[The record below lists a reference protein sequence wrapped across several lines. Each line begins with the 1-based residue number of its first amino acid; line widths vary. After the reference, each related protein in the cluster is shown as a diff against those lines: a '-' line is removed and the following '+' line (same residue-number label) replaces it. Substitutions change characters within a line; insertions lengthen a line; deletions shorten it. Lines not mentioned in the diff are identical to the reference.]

1 MNSTDILGLVAACL
15 TTMAFLPQA
24 VHSWRSKD
32 VSGVSLTMYATFT
45 FGVMLWLVYGILIES
60 LPVIL
65 SNGVTLPLSMSILYL
80 KLKEG
85 KISKLKE

>member
-1 MNSTDILGLVAACL
+1 MTSTESLGLAAACL
-15 TTMAFLPQA
+15 TTMAFFPQA
-24 VHSWRSKD
+24 VHSWRSRD
-32 VSGVSLTMYATFT
+32 VSGVSLTMYGTFT
-45 FGVMLWLVYGILIES
+45 LGVVLWLIYGVLIES

-85 KISKLKE
+85 RIRSSKD

>member
-45 FGVMLWLVYGILIES
+45 FGVMLWLVYGIMIES

-80 KLKEG
+80 KLNEG